1 MYSSPNIHPH
11 PFPCVLGCKT
21 TQRRQ
26 RIGAENGLTV
36 WARPGERETFLVN
49 TILQGTVKEGKK
61 TRQTEK
67 DVGRQHRGLNRP
79 EVLQVAE
86 GSDEQRKMEGNGC
99 EVICGAPTIPPAL
112 NE

>member
-1 MYSSPNIHPH
+1 M
-11 PFPCVLGCKT
+11 
-21 TQRRQ
+21 
-26 RIGAENGLTV
+26 TV

-67 DVGRQHRGLNRP
+67 DVGRQHRGMNRP

-99 EVICGAPTIPPAL
+99 EVICGAPTIPPRA
-112 NE
+112 